1 MEGEAH
7 FAVHDE
13 RIGLGMAT
21 FSRFACAIFGGGAIL
36 IGHFAFGLDWTYS
49 AFLFIPVF
57 FLSLSFFANDGEGIV
72 KFGSM
77 VALFPFVVLYAPP
90 IVRLCLEKITRPEA
104 KVDVAAQIIVT
115 VFSLLALMS
124 LSFGVSTFFARC
136 IGRFSIPRRVHAFLS
151 KAMMLF
157 AFLLALMSVFE
168 LVRVLDAQVLVLPP
182 LLKGSLCVMFGGIF
196 LFAIWRILASREA
209 VYVTH
214 VSDGAKGSSLRVKD
228 HSDVRLSDV
237 MGMDDA
243 KEQLRLRLIEPV
255 LNPGRARKYGLK
267 VGGGVLLYGPPGT
280 GKTMLARAVAGELN
294 VPFYMITSADVFGKY
309 VGESEKNIRQIF
321 TEVRKNSLSVFFIDE
336 LETLFP
342 KRSADVHETTRKVIA
357 LLLQELD
364 GLDAGKNPILLLG
377 ATNVPWMVDEAFL
390 RPGRFDVKIFV
401 DLPDQS
407 ARRKMLIAAFAK
419 GGIPHTPGLTGYMA
433 ARTKHYSGADLNG
446 VMDKLRQHAYAQRA
460 SCYTPA
466 MADAA
471 IAAVTP
477 SANGSLLD
485 QIHDWEADVLPSAS
499 ANSGG
504 NGIRI
509 AVRPTVR
516 LADVAGMEDV
526 KEQVRMRLIEPLRNA
541 TLAEHYGIKV
551 GGGIMLYGPPG
562 TGKTFLAKAVAGEL
576 SLPFFAVTG
585 ADIFGKY
592 VGESEK
598 NVRRL
603 FREIRKNDLSVV
615 FIDELETIFP
625 KRTADVHESTRKVIA
640 LLLQELDGFDGMR
653 NPMLLLGATNVPWMV
668 DEAFLRPGRFD
679 IRVYVGPPDYDA
691 RRQMLQSAFEH
702 GKVPYEEGLVEH
714 LAQRTENFSGADI
727 NGLLERMKQAAFRN
741 RFSYYTVESADEIL
755 KSLHSSISPELVAQI
770 KEWEKS
776 LG

>member
-1 MEGEAH
+1 
-7 FAVHDE
+7 
-13 RIGLGMAT
+13 MAT
-21 FSRFACAIFGGGAIL
+21 FYRYAGAIFGGGAIL
-36 IGHFAFGLDWTYS
+36 IGCFVFGLDWMRS
-49 AFLFIPVF
+49 VFLFIPIY
-57 FLSLSFFANDGEGIV
+57 FLALSFFENDGEGIV

-77 VALFPFVVLYAPP
+77 VVLFPFVALYAPP
-90 IVRLCLEKITRPEA
+90 VVNVCLEKIARPEV

-115 VFSLLALMS
+115 AFSMAALMS
-124 LSFGVSTFFARC
+124 ISFGVATFFARC
-136 IGRFSIPRRVHAFLS
+136 IGKFSIPERIHTRLS
-151 KAMMLF
+151 KVMVLL
-157 AFLLALMSVFE
+157 AFLLAMMSLFMLM
-168 LVRVLDAQVLVLPP
+168 RVLDAQVQALPL
-182 LLKGSLCVMFGGIF
+182 LLKGMLYLMFGGIF
-196 LFAIWRILASREA
+196 LFAIWRILASKE
-209 VYVTH
+209 T
-214 VSDGAKGSSLRVKD
+214 VSVAHASEGAKGSPLRVNAR
-228 HSDVRLSDV
+228 SNIRLSDV
-237 MGMDDA
+237 MGMDAA

-255 LNPGRARKYGLK
+255 RNPSGARKYGLK

-309 VGESEKNIRQIF
+309 VGESEKNIRKIF
-321 TEVRKNSLSVFFIDE
+321 TEVRKNRLSVVFIDE

-364 GLDAGKNPILLLG
+364 GLDAGKKNPILLLG

-401 DLPDQS
+401 DLPDES

-419 GGIPHTPGLTGYMA
+419 GDIPHTPGLTAYMA

-460 SCYTPA
+460 PCYTPA
-466 MADAA
+466 MADVA

-485 QIHDWEADVLPSAS
+485 QIHDWEADALPAVSG
-499 ANSGG
+499 NSGG

-509 AVRPTVR
+509 AVRPTVK

-526 KEQVRMRLIEPLRNA
+526 KEQVRLRLIEPMRNA
-541 TLAEHYGIKV
+541 ALAEHYGIKV
-551 GGGIMLYGPPG
+551 GGGILLYGPPG

-585 ADIFGKY
+585 ADLFGKY

-625 KRTADVHESTRKVIA
+625 KRTADVHESTRKVIS
-640 LLLQELDGFDGMR
+640 LLLQELDGFDGRR

-691 RRQMLQSAFEH
+691 RRQMLRTAFEH

-727 NGLLERMKQAAFRN
+727 NGLLERMKQTAFRN
-741 RFSYYTVESADEIL
+741 RFSYYTVEIADEIL
-755 KSLHSSISPELVAQI
+755 KGFHSSISLELVAQI
-770 KEWEKS
+770 KDWERS
-776 LG
+776 QG

>member
-1 MEGEAH
+1 M
-7 FAVHDE
+7 
-13 RIGLGMAT
+13 MT
-21 FSRFACAIFGGGAIL
+21 FYRFACAIFGGGAVL

-57 FLSLSFFANDGEGIV
+57 FLALSFFVNDGEGIV

-77 VALFPFVVLYAPP
+77 IALFPIVTLYAPT

-104 KVDVAAQIIVT
+104 KADVAALIIVT
-115 VFSLLALMS
+115 VFSMSALLS
-124 LSFGVSTFFARC
+124 ISFGVATFVARC
-136 IGRFSIPRRVHAFLS
+136 IGRFSIPRRIHASLA
-151 KAMMLF
+151 KMTVLF
-157 AFLLALMSVFE
+157 AFLLAMMCVFKLM
-168 LVRVLDAQVLVLPP
+168 RILDAQELVLPP
-182 LLKGSLCVMFGGIF
+182 LLKRTLYLMFGGSF
-196 LFAIWRILASREA
+196 LFAIWRILASKE
-209 VYVTH
+209 VVTVTH
-214 VSDGAKGSSLRVKD
+214 ASEGAKGSSLRVNER
-228 HSDVRLSDV
+228 SDIKLSDV
-237 MGMDDA
+237 MGMDEA

-255 LNPGRARKYGLK
+255 RNPSRARKYGLK

-321 TEVRKNSLSVFFIDE
+321 TEVRKNRLSVVFIDE

-401 DLPDQS
+401 DLPDQD

-419 GGIPHTPGLTGYMA
+419 GDIPHAPGLTAYMA

-446 VMDKLRQHAYAQRA
+446 VMDKLRQQAYAQRA
-460 SCYTPA
+460 KCYTPA

-485 QIHDWEADVLPSAS
+485 QIHDWEADTLPQAS
-499 ANSGG
+499 GNSGG

-509 AVRPTVR
+509 AVRPTVK

-526 KEQVRMRLIEPLRNA
+526 KEQVRMRLIEPMRNA

-592 VGESEK
+592 IGESEK

-625 KRTADVHESTRKVIA
+625 KRTADVHESTRKVIS

-691 RRQMLQSAFEH
+691 RKQMLQTAFEH
-702 GKVPYEEGLVEH
+702 GHVPYEEGLVEH

-727 NGLLERMKQAAFRN
+727 NGLLERMKQTAFRN
-741 RFSYYTVESADEIL
+741 RFSYYTVEIADEIL
-755 KSLHSSISPELVAQI
+755 KSTHSSISPELVAQI
-770 KEWEKS
+770 KEWERS
-776 LG
+776 QG